1 MNLSYKLSLSAK
13 KQNSNLL
20 INNSLLINNG
30 YKNETEEVQS
40 HYNYCGL
47 FSEDLN
53 LTFLIL
59 KSICLSLMVDSISS
73 IRILL
78 SFSI

>member
-13 KQNSNLL
+13 KQNSNSLTNNSYL
-20 INNSLLINNG
+20 INNR
-30 YKNETEEVQS
+30 YKNKTGVIQS

-59 KSICLSLMVDSISS
+59 KSICLSLIVDSISS
-73 IRILL
+73 ISILL